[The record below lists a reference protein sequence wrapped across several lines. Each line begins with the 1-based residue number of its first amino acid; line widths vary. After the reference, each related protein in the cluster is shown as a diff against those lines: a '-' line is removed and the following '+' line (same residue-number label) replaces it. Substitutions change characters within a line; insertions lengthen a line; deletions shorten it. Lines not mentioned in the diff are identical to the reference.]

1 MVTRVA
7 RARRVC
13 FDGTRVSDP
22 ASVLGQSVGQYRIAS
37 FLGAGGMAEVF
48 IGEHEQIGRQVA
60 IKVLMGELCQQPQV
74 VDRFMNEARALA
86 RINHPNVVEIFDVGK
101 LPSGRVCI
109 VMELLR
115 GEPLSRLIKR
125 RRLTVPEAVTIAQQI
140 ADAMAAAHDRKIIH
154 RDLKPDNIF
163 VASDADGLRIK
174 VLDFGVAKLL
184 DGAGQVATATRSA
197 LGTASYM
204 SPEQFK
210 SSRQVDL
217 RSDVYALGCVLFEL
231 LTGAPPYPQKN
242 LAQQML
248 AHATEPIPV
257 ASAAN
262 PDVPPAID
270 SVLGHM
276 LAKKPEERFGSM
288 AAVRNALDAAMR
300 GAAPPSSFAPSTAQ
314 MEAATPVPGTIP
326 TDARDAPDA
335 RAPTEAVAS
344 RGGGGVWLVVAL
356 IAIAAAAAIVTI
368 ALRS

>member
-1 MVTRVA
+1 MLARVA

-13 FDGTRVSDP
+13 FDRPGVSDP
-22 ASVLGQSVGQYRIAS
+22 ASVLGQTVGQYRIVS

-48 IGEHEQIGRQVA
+48 IGEHEVIGRQVA
-60 IKVLMGELCQQPQV
+60 IKVLMAELCQQPQT

-86 RINHPNVVEIFDVGK
+86 RINHPNVVEIFDVGR

-115 GEPLSRLIKR
+115 GEPLSRVIAR
-125 RRLTVPEAVTIAQQI
+125 RRLAVPDAVAIAQQTS
-140 ADAMAAAHDRKIIH
+140 DAMAAAHDRKIIH

-163 VASDADGLRIK
+163 IASDADGLRVK

-184 DGAGQVATATRSA
+184 DGAGQVATATRTA

-210 SSRQVDL
+210 SSRQVDH

-257 ASAAN
+257 VSAAN
-262 PDVPPAID
+262 PAAPPALD
-270 SVLGHM
+270 AVLAHM
-276 LAKKPEERFGSM
+276 LAKSPDERFGSM
-288 AAVRNALDAAMR
+288 SAVRNALDAAM
-300 GAAPPSSFAPSTAQ
+300 GAAPPPAAFAPSTAA
-314 MEAATPVPGTIP
+314 MEAATPLPGSVPRV
-326 TDARDAPDA
+326 ARED
-335 RAPTEAVAS
+335 RSSTEAVS
-344 RGGGGVWLVVAL
+344 RGRIAVWIALAL
-356 IAIAAAAAIVTI
+356 IALAGAAAVVTL
-368 ALRS
+368 ALR